1 MRRKPRSCLLPDGGI
16 GPATRETVPRSK
28 KLTLLQKARV
38 RGGDYGRWWV
48 APEHDGTEIWIVAGP
63 PRQLRFR
70 NPTGQVAEGL
80 VYRRVDG
87 LVARAEYL
95 ELLPEYCTIDMS
107 SSANATVH

>member
-1 MRRKPRSCLLPDGGI
+1 LQL
-16 GPATRETVPRSK
+16 TVPRSR

-48 APEHDGTEIWIVAGP
+48 APEHDGTEIWILAGP
-63 PRQLRFR
+63 PRHLRFR

-95 ELLPEYCTIDMS
+95 ELLPEYCTIDLTPPVQG
-107 SSANATVH
+107 ALH

>member
-1 MRRKPRSCLLPDGGI
+1 MPPGSGGI
-16 GPATRETVPRSK
+16 GRASLPLVARAK

-48 APEHDGTEIWIVAGP
+48 SPEHDGTEIWIVAGP
-63 PRQLRFR
+63 PRHLRFR
-70 NPTGQVAEGL
+70 NPTGQIAEGL

-95 ELLPEYCTIDMS
+95 ELLPEFCTIDPAAS
-107 SSANATVH
+107 GQLH